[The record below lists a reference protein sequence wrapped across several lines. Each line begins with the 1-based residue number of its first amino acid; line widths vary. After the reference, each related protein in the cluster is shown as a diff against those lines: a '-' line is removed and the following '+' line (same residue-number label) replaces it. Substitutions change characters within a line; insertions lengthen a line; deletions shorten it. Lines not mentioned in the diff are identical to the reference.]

1 MPLRFTTRDLLWL
14 TALVAVCV
22 AWWLDHQAQVDR
34 YQSLLPP
41 KIVVYPMTTADPNA
55 VLKALKNALAGVPD
69 VRLMVDTKSNFVVAQ
84 ARPKEQNIIRDIVG
98 QLEGKNVEPLL
109 KNLRSPTLH

>member
-1 MPLRFTTRDLLWL
+1 MTETKPKRRWFRFSIRDLLWL
-14 TALVAVCV
+14 TALAAFAVIGGWTIGLKLS
-22 AWWLDHQAQVDR
+22 A

-84 ARPKEQNIIRDIVG
+84 ARPKEQDIIR
-98 QLEGKNVEPLL
+98 
-109 KNLRSPTLH
+109 RHR